1 MSNMMTSYLD
11 QERRHRLK
19 EKVFELLSQ
28 RGVRM
33 DHPEVLT
40 RLNEAGA
47 RIDMGTRIVC
57 FPEAFL
63 EEQVVKAPREFALF
77 GRGGREPLHLP
88 PEKGTF
94 IARTNTGAHSWIEP
108 ESGIHRR
115 VTLADVA
122 NWGQLA
128 DALENIDFCGFPGPG
143 DVPAETV
150 DLHSFKTLLQHTNK
164 HIWVQP
170 YTVESVDDL
179 IRLSVIAAGD
189 EEALKSNPPVSFIVC
204 AFSPLAFK
212 ALDMDILT
220 KSAAMGVPLQLCSA
234 PVAGATAP
242 ITPQGMALMAVAE
255 ILAMVATSQVIQPG
269 IPVIA
274 TPLIFTM
281 DMHSGRSLQATPEAL
296 RGCALAAQFI
306 KAEFGLP
313 THSYGAGTDSLSVDG
328 QARHESAII
337 CMTMAL
343 SGVDILGGAG
353 QLETATTISPLQ
365 LIADNEL
372 FGQARVLMSEMSI
385 DDEALAWEDLLAIE
399 PGTNFLRSPHT
410 RRQARQVGQSTLF
423 TRLGRESWERDGG
436 ADLLE
441 RSRGLLDEIMGHET
455 PPALTEDQMKEMAS
469 IVKSAD
475 SRANG

>member
-1 MSNMMTSYLD
+1 MSNLIISYFNLD
-11 QERRHRLK
+11 QQRQLK
-19 EKVFELLSQ
+19 SMVFELLSQ

-40 RLNEAGA
+40 RLDDAGA
-47 RIDMGTRIVC
+47 RVDMGTRIVR

-63 EEQVVKAPREFALF
+63 EEQVAKAPREFALY

-88 PEKGTF
+88 PEKGAF
-94 IARTNTGAHSWIEP
+94 ITRTNTGAHSWIEP
-108 ESGIHRR
+108 DSGIHRR

-122 NWGQLA
+122 DWGELA

-150 DLHSFKTLLQHTNK
+150 DLHSFKTLLQNTNK

-170 YTVESVDDL
+170 YTVENVDDL

-189 EEALKSNPPVSFIVC
+189 EGTLKSNPPVSFIVC
-204 AFSPLAFK
+204 AFSPLIYK
-212 ALDMDILT
+212 ALDMDIIT
-220 KSAAMGVPLQLCSA
+220 KSAAMGIPLQLCSA

-242 ITPQGMALMAVAE
+242 ITPQGVALMAVAE
-255 ILAMVATSQVIQPG
+255 ILAMVVTSQVIQPG

-281 DMHSGRSLQATPEAL
+281 DMRSGRSLQATPEAL

-313 THSYGAGTDSLSVDG
+313 THSYGAGTDALSVDG

-343 SGVDILGGAG
+343 SGIDILGGAG

-372 FGQARVLMSEMSI
+372 FGQTRALMSEMSL
-385 DDEALAWEDLLAIE
+385 DDETLAWEDLLAIE
-399 PGTNFLRSPHT
+399 PGANFLRSPHT
-410 RRQARQVGQSTLF
+410 RRQAREVGQSILF
-423 TRLGRESWERDGG
+423 THLGRDSWKREGS
-436 ADLLE
+436 E
-441 RSRGLLDEIMGHET
+441 GLLNRAEGIYRRIIGEET
-455 PPALTEDQMKEMAS
+455 PPLLTEDQVTEMDS
-469 IVKSAD
+469 IIKSAE
-475 SRANG
+475 SKALR